1 MTGQHANGVI
11 AATMMRLA
19 NLSKT
24 FDGKRV
30 IDDVSLEV
38 GEDEYV
44 TVLGPSG
51 AGKSVLL
58 RLIAGLEWPDGGT
71 IALDGGDI
79 THTAAHLRGLGFV
92 QQRYALFPHLS
103 VEENVAFGLRNRA
116 MQPVRDEAQVRE
128 KVERMLALVGLDG
141 LGGRMVGQISGGQK
155 QRVSLA
161 RTLVAEPRI
170 CLLDEPLG
178 ALDANLRERMTVE
191 LRRIRETLGV
201 TFVHATGNETEAL
214 AMGDRLL
221 VLADGRALQTAPP
234 DDVYQTPA
242 TADVARAVNAY
253 NLFDGA
259 VHDGAFVVHGTPLAL
274 PFEAPQ
280 ARRYAIRFGL
290 VEIEPTGA
298 TAKPGRGAVDA
309 TFVASEFI
317 GSRVVYVFRGPGGAI
332 VEVERHLSVSD
343 PVDFRRGE
351 TRKLSWSLADVL
363 LFDGAGGR
371 IAAEIAREAA

>member
-1 MTGQHANGVI
+1 
-11 AATMMRLA
+11 MMRLA
-19 NLSKT
+19 NLTKA

-71 IALDGGDI
+71 IALDGRDI
-79 THTAAHLRGLGFV
+79 TRAPAHGRGLGFV

-116 MQPVRDEAQVRE
+116 VEPVRDEAQVRGR
-128 KVERMLALVGLDG
+128 VERMLALVGLEG
-141 LGGRMVGQISGGQK
+141 LGGRIVGQISGGQK

-234 DDVYQTPA
+234 DDVYQTPT

-253 NLFDGA
+253 NLFEGT
-259 VHDGAFVVHGTPLAL
+259 VRDGAFLVHDTPLAM
-274 PFEAPQ
+274 PFAAAQ
-280 ARRYAIRFGL
+280 ARRYAVRFGL
-290 VEIEPTGA
+290 VEIEQADAAARPD
-298 TAKPGRGAVDA
+298 RGSVDA

-332 VEVERHLSVSD
+332 IEAERHLSVSD

-351 TRKLSWSLADVL
+351 TRLLSWSLDDVL
-363 LFDGAGGR
+363 LFDGAGER
-371 IAAEIAREAA
+371 IAPQIAREAA